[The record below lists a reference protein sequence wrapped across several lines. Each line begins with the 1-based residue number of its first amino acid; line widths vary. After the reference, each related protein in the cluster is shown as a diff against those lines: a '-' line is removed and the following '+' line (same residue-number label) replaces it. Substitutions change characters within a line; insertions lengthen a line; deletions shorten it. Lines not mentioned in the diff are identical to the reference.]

1 MYSSKASVKAILLVE
16 CRRVTDPHSVRTMG
30 FCIQTKFLMKR
41 GVENPG
47 VENPGVENASYQFTC
62 PPIAGE
68 GPLVRLEEGEG
79 EAIPS

>member
-47 VENPGVENASYQFTC
+47 VENASYQFTC